1 MHDTGLFD
9 SVYEALV
16 GWLGIQLEAG
26 KLGELDW
33 IERPHQSLRQ
43 RHPHPALR
51 RLIRCL
57 DNYFTNASLPEIPW
71 LLGHE
76 GVY

>member
-9 SVYEALV
+9 SVYEAPV
-16 GWLGIQLEAG
+16 GWLGIRLEAG
-26 KLGELDW
+26 KFGELDW